1 MDAVD
6 AGVELLA
13 AMDDDA
19 LSVADAVDR
28 LEAVTTH
35 PEKTRRIL
43 EEAESRGIIDRDGSE
58 VRFSKGGYGGFEP
71 DIVTKEGE
79 FTCRRCGT
87 DISTGYFLDLD
98 TGELGPFGS
107 SCVRKVTG
115 RE

>member
-1 MDAVD
+1 MDAVE

-13 AMDDDA
+13 AMDDDT

-43 EEAESRGIIDRDGSE
+43 DEAESRGIIDRDASE
-58 VRFSKGGYGGFEP
+58 LTFTKGGYGGFDP
-71 DIVTKEGE
+71 DIVTKDGD

-87 DISTGYFLDLD
+87 AISTGYFLDLD

>member
-1 MDAVD
+1 MDAVE

-13 AMDDDA
+13 AMDDDT

-43 EEAESRGIIDRDGSE
+43 DEAESRGIIDRDGSE
-58 VRFSKGGYGGFEP
+58 VTFNKGGYGGFDP
-71 DIVTKEGE
+71 DIVTKEGD

-87 DISTGYFLDLD
+87 GISTGYFLNLE